1 MELDVSMN
9 PPTVVLGYEQC
20 PAGVAALQVAADLVR
35 RLGGTLHV
43 VHAVAP
49 LDVVPMTGIT
59 GAPIALPT
67 ELDPEE
73 LERQLSVE
81 TSVLER
87 EVTSQVPQDTPHTV
101 VVRAMHPAAL
111 IAQEA
116 DRVGAYMVVVGATE
130 SGFGAAI
137 DRALRGG
144 STAHALEQDVRHHAR
159 WPLLVVPSPDKA

>member
-35 RLGGTLHV
+35 RIGGTLHV

-67 ELDPEE
+67 ELDPDE
-73 LERQLSVE
+73 LERQLTVE
-81 TSVLER
+81 TSVIER

-101 VVRAMHPAAL
+101 VVRAMHPAA
-111 IAQEA
+111 
-116 DRVGAYMVVVGATE
+116 
-130 SGFGAAI
+130 
-137 DRALRGG
+137 
-144 STAHALEQDVRHHAR
+144 
-159 WPLLVVPSPDKA
+159 

>member
-1 MELDVSMN
+1 MTSDASTST
-9 PPTVVLGYEQC
+9 PTVVLGYEQC
-20 PAGVAALQVAADLVR
+20 PAGVAALQAAADLVR
-35 RLGGTLHV
+35 RIGGSLHV

-67 ELDPEE
+67 ELDPDE
-73 LERQLSVE
+73 LNRQLSEETRVVE
-81 TSVLER
+81 KAVAEALT
-87 EVTSQVPQDTPHTV
+87 TQTPHTV

-116 DRVGAYMVVVGATE
+116 DRVSAYMVVVGATE
-130 SGFGAAI
+130 SGFGAAL
-137 DRALRGG
+137 DRALSGG
-144 STAHALEQDVRHHAR
+144 STAHALEQDVRHHAH

>member
-20 PAGVAALQVAADLVR
+20 PAGVAALQAAADLVR
-35 RLGGTLHV
+35 RIGGTLHV
-43 VHAVAP
+43 VHAIAP

-67 ELDPEE
+67 ELDPDE
-73 LERQLSVE
+73 LERQLTVE
-81 TSVLER
+81 TSVIER
-87 EVTSQVPQDTPHTV
+87 AVAGQLSQDTPHTV

-111 IAQEA
+111 IAEEA
-116 DRVGAYMVVVGATE
+116 DRVNAYMVVVGATE

-137 DRALRGG
+137 DRALTGG
-144 STAHALEQDVRHHAR
+144 STAHALEQDVRHHAH
-159 WPLLVVPSPDKA
+159 WPLLVVPSPDKD